1 MVAALY
7 DVRMPSVFEHELD
20 VPTTAIDDNGHVNN
34 VVYVQWMQDVAI
46 AHFESVGGSA
56 IMRASNA
63 TWVARSHYVEYLR
76 PAMAGDRVKIR
87 TWVENFRRV
96 MSLRKYEFVRVGDAI
111 VLAKGQTEWVF
122 VDVATGRP
130 KSVPEEIVALFGV
143 G

>member
-1 MVAALY
+1 
-7 DVRMPSVFEHELD
+7 MPVIYEHELD
-20 VPTTAIDDNGHVNN
+20 VPASAIDDNGHVNN

-46 AHFESVGGSA
+46 AHFESVGGTP
-56 IMRASNA
+56 IMRAANT

-76 PAMAGDRVKIR
+76 PAIAGDRLTIR

-96 MSLRKYEFVRVGDAI
+96 ISMRKYEFTRADGA
-111 VLAKGQTEWVF
+111 VLARGQTEWVL

-130 KSVPEEIVALFGV
+130 KSVPADIVALFGV